1 MNNWLY
7 AGVVPADPW
16 RSAMTL
22 PRELELVKVD
32 GRYVLAS
39 KVVREI
45 ENIASEWE
53 TITDGSLGSHDAYQL
68 RLTVDMTKENT
79 WRLSNGKNE
88 YLEFYVNPGARMIVA
103 RRNGSTGA
111 SSFSA
116 SFSLP
121 ALRMPVEGNEDSI
134 ELDIFVD
141 RSSVEF
147 FTADGTSAMTMIVF
161 PENIYDKIECASGEI
176 DGKVRSLAR
185 IWK

>member
-22 PRELELVKVD
+22 PRELELVKID
-32 GRYVLAS
+32 GKYILAS
-39 KVVREI
+39 RVVREI

-53 TITDGSLGSHDAYQL
+53 TITDGSLGQNDAYQI

-79 WRLSNGKNE
+79 WRLSNGKND

-103 RRNGSTGA
+103 KRNGSTGL

-121 ALRMPVEGNEDSI
+121 ALRMPVEGKEDVI
-134 ELDIFVD
+134 ELDIYVD
-141 RSSVEF
+141 RSSEEF

-161 PENIYDKIECASGEI
+161 PEEIYDSIESTSGEI
-176 DGKVRSLAR
+176 NGKVRSLAR